1 MKNALTLLLC
11 LFGLLPLSA
20 QETVS
25 INGFWDYAT
34 GDSARY
40 DGYVTLPADDQT
52 VRNADSGKIWY
63 RRSVY
68 VPESW
73 RRYRVSLFLERPNAR
88 TSVYVNGIKQGVC
101 KYIFA
106 PHRYEIAT
114 GLVPGERNTI
124 EICVEN
130 PPRNWEGITGRME
143 LRAQSRNVFIRQVH
157 LRPFPFEGIV
167 QVDLTLDGSFTSFY
181 NEYAGVYIQ
190 REGSDTA
197 RILTNYYELDN
208 SHMLLNVYVGNK
220 VTLWDEFQPN
230 VYRIGIAVANDYY
243 ETTFGMRE
251 VSLKEQQL
259 MINRY
264 PLSVRGVTVDEE
276 TLAKVE
282 SKNDQLPWLELFLRY
297 KDCGLNT
304 VCFPSYFPPEAAFA
318 AADRL
323 GIYLIPEGPCWS
335 DYDITIEND
344 KPAED
349 YLLNESL
356 RLIDNYGHHPSFMMM
371 GSGCKSSSGWGRF
384 FNEWKKEVMRYE
396 PTKVYENSEFVI
408 QAETAK
414 NVADTTGVLPVI
426 TQIGNKELAPSALK
440 TLIERSLSDKNSS
453 GFLLDDLNDSID
465 SEKMHQFCSSL
476 VPIAHFSK
484 AEYTSA
490 DTLVVPVECYNALYG
505 DIQSVRASYFI
516 SDDSLKVYAGGLL
529 FNGGIPLGKNTSLG
543 TIRMPLDSIQAP
555 QKLTLT
561 VVFSGNKF
569 VNHWDF
575 WVVPAETEKEKERP
589 ESLSS
594 SVIRLGLEPKTPTL
608 KVLCSTD

>member
-63 RRSVY
+63 RRTVY

-190 REGSDTA
+190 REGSDA
-197 RILTNYYELDN
+197 DVQALFKKYN
-208 SHMLLNVYVGNK
+208 
-220 VTLWDEFQPN
+220 
-230 VYRIGIAVANDYY
+230 
-243 ETTFGMRE
+243 
-251 VSLKEQQL
+251 LK
-259 MINRY
+259 
-264 PLSVRGVTVDEE
+264 
-276 TLAKVE
+276 
-282 SKNDQLPWLELFLRY
+282 FH
-297 KDCGLNT
+297 
-304 VCFPSYFPPEAAFA
+304 
-318 AADRL
+318 
-323 GIYLIPEGPCWS
+323 S
-335 DYDITIEND
+335 DYHILDDTSIMT
-344 KPAED
+344 
-349 YLLNESL
+349 
-356 RLIDNYGHHPSFMMM
+356 LI
-371 GSGCKSSSGWGRF
+371 GCGKGIS
-384 FNEWKKEVMRYE
+384 VMA
-396 PTKVYENSEFVI
+396 TL
-408 QAETAK
+408 TAK
-414 NVADTTGVLPVI
+414 
-426 TQIGNKELAPSALK
+426 
-440 TLIERSLSDKNSS
+440 
-453 GFLLDDLNDSID
+453 
-465 SEKMHQFCSSL
+465 
-476 VPIAHFSK
+476 
-484 AEYTSA
+484 
-490 DTLVVPVECYNALYG
+490 
-505 DIQSVRASYFI
+505 
-516 SDDSLKVYAGGLL
+516 
-529 FNGGIPLGKNTSLG
+529 
-543 TIRMPLDSIQAP
+543 
-555 QKLTLT
+555 
-561 VVFSGNKF
+561 
-569 VNHWDF
+569 
-575 WVVPAETEKEKERP
+575 
-589 ESLSS
+589 
-594 SVIRLGLEPKTPTL
+594 GLENNLDVL
-608 KVLCSTD
+608 KLDPEEYRVIGLSCINKKLLSPAARAFYDAIVNYVRNKYPGNLD